1 MHRGGIVW
9 IGLGFDKAAVMKL
22 ISERNHSKS
31 LDNYTLL
38 HNIVDVFKQS
48 RFIISWFALNTGN
61 MN

>member
-38 HNIVDVFKQS
+38 HNVVDVFK
-48 RFIISWFALNTGN
+48 
-61 MN
+61 